1 MWFAI
6 QRFLSSVTL
15 DLGLLVLVAVEY
27 LSAVEFADRV
37 APRIVASWIRISRL
51 GWQRVPGAIELGDVV
66 SERLQLVLLGWRRV
80 AVYGC

>member
-27 LSAVEFADRV
+27 LSTVEFADRV
-37 APRIVASWIRISRL
+37 APWVRLSRL
-51 GWQRVPGAIELGDVV
+51 GWQRVPGAIELGDVIG
-66 SERLQLVLLGWRRV
+66 ERRQLFLRGWRRTF
-80 AVYGC
+80 VY